1 MFSMFK
7 KIWWY
12 IKANWL
18 RYVLAITFLNL
29 ASLASVIA
37 PKLLEAGIDKIV
49 NKTITKSSLLA
60 LFGMMIAVTVGG
72 YLISWLWNYLLF
84 GASIKLEYTIRRN
97 YFRHLLKMDSH
108 FFDKNSSGDL
118 MTRATVDL
126 NAIAMTAGYGILT
139 LVDSVVYL
147 IMILFMM
154 MYTISFKLTIIVLI
168 PIVFIGLGVKILGEK
183 IHAAYAQSQIAFG
196 EMNNLVL
203 ESIIGIRVTKAYVQ
217 EHAEIEKLKA
227 SGANAYRKNNR
238 LVRINA
244 LFDPLFRAAFTAA
257 SAIAFGVGA
266 YLVFRRE
273 LTPGQLVSFV
283 VYLGMLGWPMFAL
296 GDLVNIMSRGN
307 ASYDRIDNIMSQ
319 TPEVK
324 EPAAPVAVGPTFK
337 KLEFRDV
344 TFAYPGSEF
353 PAVENISFT
362 LEKGKT
368 LGIVGK
374 TGSGKTTIIRLLLK
388 QYCLRK
394 GEVAINGVNIKDIA
408 AGEVRGF
415 FGYVPQEHILFSGA
429 IYKNIAFGKENA
441 GAEEIGAAA
450 AAAAFQKDLET
461 FDDGLDTV
469 VGEHGVTLSGGQK
482 QRLAIARALI
492 SDPEILI
499 LDDSLSAVDG
509 TTEAEILQ
517 NLKKARKGK
526 SAIIVAHRLTAVER
540 ADEIIVM
547 DNGRIAERGSHE
559 ELMKL
564 GKWYYRQY
572 TRQQLTYKTGVEK
585 DDPSADLEIRE

>member
-1 MFSMFK
+1 MFK

-337 KLEFRDV
+337 KLEFRNV

>member
-108 FFDKNSSGDL
+108 FFEKNSSGDL

-319 TPEVK
+319 TPDVK

>member
-450 AAAAFQKDLET
+450 AAAAFQKDLDT

-585 DDPSADLEIRE
+585 DDPSADLEIHE

>member
-108 FFDKNSSGDL
+108 FFEKNSSGDL

>member
-461 FDDGLDTV
+461 FDEGLDTV

>member
-1 MFSMFK
+1 
-7 KIWWY
+7 
-12 IKANWL
+12 
-18 RYVLAITFLNL
+18 
-29 ASLASVIA
+29 
-37 PKLLEAGIDKIV
+37 
-49 NKTITKSSLLA
+49 
-60 LFGMMIAVTVGG
+60 
-72 YLISWLWNYLLF
+72 
-84 GASIKLEYTIRRN
+84 
-97 YFRHLLKMDSH
+97 
-108 FFDKNSSGDL
+108 
-118 MTRATVDL
+118 
-126 NAIAMTAGYGILT
+126 
-139 LVDSVVYL
+139 
-147 IMILFMM
+147 
-154 MYTISFKLTIIVLI
+154 
-168 PIVFIGLGVKILGEK
+168 
-183 IHAAYAQSQIAFG
+183 
-196 EMNNLVL
+196 
-203 ESIIGIRVTKAYVQ
+203 
-217 EHAEIEKLKA
+217 
-227 SGANAYRKNNR
+227 
-238 LVRINA
+238 
-244 LFDPLFRAAFTAA
+244 
-257 SAIAFGVGA
+257 
-266 YLVFRRE
+266 
-273 LTPGQLVSFV
+273 
-283 VYLGMLGWPMFAL
+283 
-296 GDLVNIMSRGN
+296 MSRGN

>member
-572 TRQQLTYKTGVEK
+572 TRQQ
-585 DDPSADLEIRE
+585 

>member
-547 DNGRIAERGSHE
+547 DN
-559 ELMKL
+559 
-564 GKWYYRQY
+564 
-572 TRQQLTYKTGVEK
+572 
-585 DDPSADLEIRE
+585 

>member
-1 MFSMFK
+1 
-7 KIWWY
+7 
-12 IKANWL
+12 
-18 RYVLAITFLNL
+18 
-29 ASLASVIA
+29 
-37 PKLLEAGIDKIV
+37 
-49 NKTITKSSLLA
+49 
-60 LFGMMIAVTVGG
+60 
-72 YLISWLWNYLLF
+72 
-84 GASIKLEYTIRRN
+84 
-97 YFRHLLKMDSH
+97 
-108 FFDKNSSGDL
+108 

>member
-408 AGEVRGF
+408 TGEVRGF

>member
-108 FFDKNSSGDL
+108 FFEKNSSGDL

-461 FDDGLDTV
+461 FDEGLDTV

>member
-559 ELMKL
+559 VLMKL

>member
-337 KLEFRDV
+337 KLEFRNV

>member
-492 SDPEILI
+492 LDPEILI

>member
-1 MFSMFK
+1 MFK

>member
-183 IHAAYAQSQIAFG
+183 IHAAYAQSQIAFD

>member
-12 IKANWL
+12 IKANWF

-108 FFDKNSSGDL
+108 FFEKNSSGDL

-441 GAEEIGAAA
+441 GAEEISAAA